1 MYNQDARKH
10 VANAVRQHV
19 KTNLEETTAKHLKAD
34 AVQVRTPKRTAKRR
48 VVFVHL
54 LVRPLTAVIGLEED
68 VLDLNETVV
77 EADMCNEIVRR
88 PVVAANVNVTNVN

>member
-1 MYNQDARKH
+1 MCSQGARKH

-19 KTNLEETTAKHLKAD
+19 KTNWVEITAKHLKAD
-34 AVQVRTPKRTAKRR
+34 AVQVRTLKPTAKRR

-54 LVRPLTAVIGLEED
+54 LVRPPTAVINLEQD

-77 EADMCNEIVRR
+77 EANMCNKIARR
-88 PVVAANVNVTNVN
+88 PVAAVNI

>member
-34 AVQVRTPKRTAKRR
+34 AVQVRTLKPTAKRR
-48 VVFVHL
+48 VVFVL
-54 LVRPLTAVIGLEED
+54 LLAKP
-68 VLDLNETVV
+68 
-77 EADMCNEIVRR
+77 
-88 PVVAANVNVTNVN
+88 PAALID

>member
-34 AVQVRTPKRTAKRR
+34 AVQVRTPKPTAKRR

-54 LVRPLTAVIGLEED
+54 QVRPLTAVIDSEED

-77 EADMCNEIVRR
+77 EADMCKKIVKR
-88 PVVAANVNVTNVN
+88 AAVDVDVNIN